1 MTRTHLLCVLGY
13 LFIVFAQ
20 AWVGAARNIGHVGT
34 HADTADMFTVLR
46 THYNHGHDLDQR

>member
-1 MTRTHLLCVLGY
+1 MTRTHLRCVLGY

-20 AWVGAARNIGHVGT
+20 AWVGGT